1 MGSRVP
7 GSVHDMV
14 LDNSGRLTNLRAVF
28 WSLSVVRDRL
38 QYAPYSLSRNT
49 MKYIALAALLLLGAC
64 AKKEAPAPAT
74 ETPAAPAAA
83 DSMARD
89 TAKM

>member
-1 MGSRVP
+1 
-7 GSVHDMV
+7 
-14 LDNSGRLTNLRAVF
+14 
-28 WSLSVVRDRL
+28 
-38 QYAPYSLSRNT
+38 